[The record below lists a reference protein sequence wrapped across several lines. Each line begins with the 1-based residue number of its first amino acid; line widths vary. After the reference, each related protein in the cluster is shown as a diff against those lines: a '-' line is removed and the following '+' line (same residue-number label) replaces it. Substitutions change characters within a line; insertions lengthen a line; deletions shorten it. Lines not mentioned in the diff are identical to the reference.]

1 MDIFWESSQNW
12 TIFRGHFYVFKG
24 LSLKSR
30 YRTGI
35 LLGLLKFQIVLGCLK
50 FLIFWG
56 EM

>member
-50 FLIFWG
+50 FLFFGG